1 MLQQE
6 VRQLKNTYSR
16 IKNQRKQR
24 VSLIGRKKKIQ
35 KINGG
40 DNSTNSKHRPK

>member
-1 MLQQE
+1 
-6 VRQLKNTYSR
+6 
-16 IKNQRKQR
+16 